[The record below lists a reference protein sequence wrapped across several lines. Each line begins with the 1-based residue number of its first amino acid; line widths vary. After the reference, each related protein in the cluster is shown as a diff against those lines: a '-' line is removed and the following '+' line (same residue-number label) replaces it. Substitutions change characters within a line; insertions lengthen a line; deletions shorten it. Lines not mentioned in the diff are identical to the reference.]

1 VGSRVITLT
10 VTHTVAP
17 GYTGAD
23 RISGSVTLGNDA
35 VGLMTANIRSWYWEP
50 RPRRLA
56 WDPRWAGTDAGHRN
70 DAASWGGQER
80 LLSLDQFLRLQI
92 CGPGFD
98 SHFLRQFED
107 GAAGDSF
114 EQIVAGREQGLAGD
128 DRNIKAGAFRDVSLN
143 STAASAP

>member
-1 VGSRVITLT
+1 MRKFLT
-10 VTHTVAP
+10 YQARWRP
-17 GYTGAD
+17 DDREYTQL
-23 RISGSVTLGNDA
+23 VLG
-35 VGLMTANIRSWYWEP
+35 TA
-50 RPRRLA
+50 PRRLA

-92 CGPGFD
+92 CGPGFN